1 MSTLSPIQIKAATL
15 LASGQ
20 KAKDVASEIICTPE
34 TISHWK
40 KKPEF
45 EAYLNQLRQDLL
57 EQGRELLRSSVADA
71 MTTMRDIVTNS
82 KTDEVRR
89 KAAMDILRMSG
100 LDGDQKSYG
109 AGIGKTEASEIIKDR
124 KFAAKQAEIIDS
136 LCS

>member
-1 MSTLSPIQIKAATL
+1 MTELTPTQIKVAIQ

-20 KAKDVASEIICTPE
+20 KAKDVASEHMCTPE

-45 EAYLNQLRQDLL
+45 EAYLNQLREDLL
-57 EQGRELLRSSVADA
+57 EQGSELLRSSVADA
-71 MTTMRDIVTNS
+71 MTTMHDIMTNS